1 MGESK
6 RRKEVL
12 GEDKYFEG
20 QKEYAYPFL
29 PFITKQ
35 QSETILR
42 LTQKGAWIGIGA
54 VIAFWVVLRFI
65 GPSLGWWQLLD

>member
-6 RRKEVL
+6 RRKQQL
-12 GEDKYFEG
+12 GDEEYLKG

-29 PFITKQ
+29 PITKR
-35 QSETILR
+35 QSEAILKW
-42 LTQKGAWIGIGA
+42 TTKGAWVGIGSL
-54 VIAFWVVLRFI
+54 VVFWVVLRFI